1 MNDFES
7 SEHDPLLYPI
17 AGRKTIRVRHVRKQS
32 RDRPTLASE
41 LRRISAARA
50 YALA

>member
-17 AGRKTIRVRHVRKQS
+17 AGRKTIRVRRPQAKH
-32 RDRPTLASE
+32 DRPTLASE